1 MTAATGPLRRAA
13 AWAVHLLT
21 ASSAAAGIL
30 SVLAAERGA
39 ARTALAWMAYT
50 VAVDSIDGTLAR
62 AAEVKRVLPIV
73 DGTRLDDIVDYFTY
87 VIVPVL
93 FLLHADLLPEG
104 AAVPVA
110 LCPVLA
116 SAVGFSRIDAKTP
129 DHFFTG

>member
-30 SVLAAERGA
+30 AVLAAERGA

-62 AAEVKRVLPIV
+62 ALEVKRVLPIV
-73 DGTRLDDIVDYFTY
+73 DGTRLDEDTGLAQPRRTEGVRRRRETA
-87 VIVPVL
+87 PEPQ
-93 FLLHADLLPEG
+93 LP
-104 AAVPVA
+104 AVSQP
-110 LCPVLA
+110 
-116 SAVGFSRIDAKTP
+116 
-129 DHFFTG
+129 

>member
-1 MTAATGPLRRAA
+1 M
-13 AWAVHLLT
+13 
-21 ASSAAAGIL
+21 
-30 SVLAAERGA
+30 LAAERGA

-110 LCPVLA
+110 LCSRVGRATGRYVPSRGSGRNSRA
-116 SAVGFSRIDAKTP
+116 AVAMPPIPSVFE
-129 DHFFTG
+129 